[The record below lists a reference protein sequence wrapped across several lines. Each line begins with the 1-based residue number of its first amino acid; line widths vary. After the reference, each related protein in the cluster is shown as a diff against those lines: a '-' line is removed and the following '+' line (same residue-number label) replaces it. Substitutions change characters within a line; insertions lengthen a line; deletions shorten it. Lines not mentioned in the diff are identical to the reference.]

1 MGSKGLSPMSARTSR
16 PSNTVAAIPPNK
28 LYSLIKPVVVSIME
42 MVGCISDFRL
52 QTAPE
57 IFACFMP
64 FTRALFDD
72 FRPIVPVQ
80 NSRTEKTATRGT
92 LC

>member
-1 MGSKGLSPMSARTSR
+1 MSPTSDKKHW
-16 PSNTVAAIPPNK
+16 PSNTVAAIPPDK
-28 LYSLIKPVVVSIME
+28 LYSLMKPVVVSIME

-57 IFACFMP
+57 IFARFMP

-72 FRPIVPVQ
+72 FRPILPVQ
-80 NSRTEKTATRGT
+80 NSRTEKTATHGT